1 MKLNR
6 LIISI
11 SLAMAGTA
19 QANPDQWQYP
29 LFGGDPFTPQQWHL
43 KNTGQDGYSPLTGV
57 AGEDLDVDFA
67 HAMGIKGRGITV
79 AVIDSGV
86 EIDHEDLRANVV
98 PGSINLLDGS
108 GYPTDG
114 HGHGTAVAGI
124 IAAVEANGLGGRGV
138 APLAN
143 LIGFNYLD
151 AQSEQSWF
159 LSHGRTAENGKRELN
174 RFTDAR
180 IYNQSY
186 GSTLLKPFPYDY
198 EANPSLLAK
207 DSAMA
212 DVTNDSQRGQGSL
225 FVKSAGNS
233 YGTYRV
239 GAWLILPREDGLY
252 YNNHGLPFHSA
263 NLSHENINYWNMVVS
278 ATNAEGKRSSYSSV
292 GSNVWVAAPGGEYGT
307 DAPAIVTT
315 DIQGCDKGMNR
326 AGTSSNRL
334 NGGSELDPVCNYTA
348 TMNGTSSA
356 APNASGAAAVV
367 MSANHALDA
376 RTVRHVLAQTARQ
389 NDADIEPIMLSFTQA
404 DGTVASYDALPG
416 WQRNAAGYSFHN
428 FYGFGSVDVDAAV
441 WKVLF
446 GGVQN
451 LPEQVV
457 TPWSLV
463 AANVQIPDA
472 TLEGVTSELNIE
484 QNLTVEAVQ
493 VKLNIDHSRLR
504 DLAIELVSPSGTRSV
519 LMNPRVGFIGENIEE
534 GVLLSNHFYGEQ
546 AAGVWTLRVRDTDA
560 GTSETVAFNT
570 QTRQL
575 LKLNTVNNAE
585 PGVVRDWSLRI
596 FGH

>member
-19 QANPDQWQYP
+19 QANPDLWQYP
-29 LFGGDPFTPQQWHL
+29 LFGGDPLTPQQWHL
-43 KNTGQDGYSPLTGV
+43 KNTGQDGYSPVVGV
-57 AGEDLDVDFA
+57 KGQDLDVDFA

-79 AVIDSGV
+79 AVIDTGV

-98 PGSINLLDGS
+98 AGSLNLKDGS
-108 GYPTDG
+108 AYPTDNN
-114 HGHGTAVAGI
+114 GHGTAVAGI
-124 IAAVEANGLGGRGV
+124 VASVEGNGIGGRGV
-138 APLAN
+138 APHAN

-151 AQSEQSWF
+151 AQSEAAWF

-186 GSTLLKPFPYDY
+186 GSTMLKPFPYDY
-198 EANPSLLAK
+198 EANPALLAK
-207 DSAMA
+207 DVALE
-212 DVTNDSQRGQGSL
+212 DVTKDSQRGQGSL

-233 YGTYRV
+233 YGTYNV
-239 GAWLILPREDGLY
+239 GAWLILPRENGRY
-252 YNNHGLPFHSA
+252 YDNFGLPFHSA

-278 ATNAEGKRSSYSSV
+278 ATNATGKRSSYSSV

-307 DAPAIVTT
+307 DAPAIITT
-315 DIQGCDKGMNR
+315 DIQGCSKGLNK
-326 AGTSSNRL
+326 AGASANRL
-334 NGGSELDPVCNYTA
+334 HGGVALDPNCNYAA

-356 APNASGAAAVV
+356 GPNAAGAAAVI

-376 RTVRHVLAQTARQ
+376 RTVRHVLAQTARKT
-389 NDADIEPIMLSFTQA
+389 DANIAPINLSFTQA
-404 DGTVASYDALPG
+404 DGTVATYAALPG
-416 WQRNAAGYSFHN
+416 WQRNAAGYNFHN
-428 FYGFGSVDVDAAV
+428 FYGFGAVDVDAAV

-457 TPWSLV
+457 TPWQTV
-463 AANVQIPDA
+463 AANAQIPDA
-472 TLEGVTSELNIE
+472 TLAGVTSEL
-484 QNLTVEAVQ
+484 QVADNLTVEAVQ
-493 VKLNIDHSRLR
+493 VKLNIDHTRLR

-519 LMNPRVGFIGENIEE
+519 LLNPRVGFIGEHIEN
-534 GVLLSNHFYGEQ
+534 GVLLSNHFYGENS
-546 AAGVWTLRVRDTDA
+546 AGVWTLRVRDTDA
-560 GTSETVAFNT
+560 GTTETVAFNT

-575 LKLNTVNNAE
+575 LQLNTVNNAQ